1 MAADIQLG
9 KGLATALTAAAIPGI
24 TTVRFS
30 LDPYHE
36 SDNLPTNTQIWI
48 TTSELIRVLSARR
61 TWYKQCS
68 LLLYMIV
75 PQSPTDTD
83 AIETRLNAFDAIMD
97 LVQSTPINGVL
108 PFEITQDER
117 FDIERLNNDKR
128 LVCVSN
134 INYKLI

>member
-1 MAADIQLG
+1 
-9 KGLATALTAAAIPGI
+9 
-24 TTVRFS
+24 
-30 LDPYHE
+30 
-36 SDNLPTNTQIWI
+36 
-48 TTSELIRVLSARR
+48 
-61 TWYKQCS
+61 
-68 LLLYMIV
+68 MIV